1 MESSRWF
8 RIAANT
14 NQLRVDTQS
23 SELDDRGVKT
33 RLEAASVTVR
43 HTVSAMLALLVT
55 AMLSGCPADA
65 CEAKRSWRNAS
76 TSACQS
82 CITMSCAMEQM
93 TVTNVQSD
101 CQSEFAC
108 VARCP
113 DQSALTC
120 GCIEGCL
127 ATMRCSDAVNALT
140 RCAAAHC
147 GEPCH

>member
-1 MESSRWF
+1 MERNRWF

-23 SELDDRGVKT
+23 TGLDDRSVRT
-33 RLEAASVTVR
+33 RLEATRVTVR
-43 HTVSAMLALLVT
+43 HTLAAVLVVLI
-55 AMLSGCPADA
+55 AAALSGCAGDA
-65 CEAKRSWRNAS
+65 CETKRSWRNAS

-82 CITMSCAMEQM
+82 CIATSCEHEQM
-93 TVTNVQSD
+93 TVTNVQSM
-101 CQSEFAC
+101 CQAEFAC

-120 GCIEGCL
+120 GCVDGCL
-127 ATMRCSDAVNALT
+127 TTMTCSDAVNALT
-140 RCAAAHC
+140 RCSAAHC